1 MANGRNTKGNSGMMS
16 RQKVNQVIATIPSD
30 AVLVT
35 IARAAAMLGKGY
47 SYSSILRRIETGEW
61 KEGIHWIDDSPLNAR
76 KRSIKINLTAVN
88 EFRAI
93 PKAFRA

>member
-1 MANGRNTKGNSGMMS
+1 M
-16 RQKVNQVIATIPSD
+16 NQSVADIPSD

-35 IARAAAMLGKGY
+35 IAKAAATLGRGY
-47 SYSSILRRIETGEW
+47 SYSTILRRIDAGEW
-61 KEGIHWIDDSPLNAR
+61 KEGIHWIDDSTLNAR

-88 EFRAI
+88 KFRAI

>member
-1 MANGRNTKGNSGMMS
+1 MANGRNIKGNDEMISKK
-16 RQKVNQVIATIPSD
+16 RANQIVAKIPSD

-35 IARAAAMLGKGY
+35 IAKATAILGKGY

-61 KEGIHWIDDSPLNAR
+61 KEGVHWIDDSTLSAR

>member
-1 MANGRNTKGNSGMMS
+1 MSKRTGNQSVAN
-16 RQKVNQVIATIPSD
+16 IPSD

-35 IARAAAMLGKGY
+35 VAKAAEMLGRGY
-47 SYSSILRRIETGEW
+47 SYSTILRRIEAGEW
-61 KEGIHWIDDSPLNAR
+61 KEGIHWIDDSTLNSR

-88 EFRAI
+88 KFRAI